1 MDNKDIDAIK
11 SQLKKNRSQSYFF
24 LTLLIVS
31 VLLTAYAFHELQE
44 TKKEREKVII
54 ELGEAKKHIQDS
66 KIQLETKN
74 KILKKLIDISEK
86 SKERLEGYTQ
96 RDSLLKEVNELITNS
111 NAPIEIN
118 PDLPNLSK
126 EALGKEIDEIKVTIN
141 EYDKE
146 RKRIVN
152 QLFKKN
158 SETKRKNARN
168 IILKEYSQDDK
179 LVNDI
184 LEELKGK
191 INAEFS
197 NSYYQI
203 IYILGE
209 LDNEF
214 LQAESEGLKN
224 VFEEGKKMSL
234 HGPMTQKS
242 IDKIKIKMK

>member
-1 MDNKDIDAIK
+1 MDNKDVDAIK

-31 VLLTAYAFHELQE
+31 VLLTAYAFRELQE

-54 ELGEAKKHIQDS
+54 ELGNAKKHIQDS
-66 KIQLETKN
+66 KSQLEAKN
-74 KILKKLIDISEK
+74 KKLKKLIDISNE

-96 RDSLLKEVNELITNS
+96 RDSLLKEVNELITSS

-118 PDLPNLSK
+118 SDLPNLSK
-126 EALGKEIDEIKVTIN
+126 EALEKEIDEIKVTIN

-146 RKRIVN
+146 RKGIVN
-152 QLFKKN
+152 QLFNKN

-224 VFEEGKKMSL
+224 VFEEGKEKNL
-234 HGPMTQKS
+234 HGAMTQKN
-242 IDKIKIKMK
+242 IKKIEIKME